1 MQGSKWKSTLI
12 NAIALGYISLNI
24 DNIDLTITIRT
35 SGNIKRGTH
44 IPLLIFA
51 FNSKINKLSDLKK
64 LIYFKLTG
72 GTPEGLCLDALN
84 NYIPSSSYYL
94 DSYLINMS
102 DGMPNFYIKEHSYKQ
117 EDALIHT
124 SRVINKIKKKN
135 IKILSYYVAN
145 LETKNIWKKDFEIMY
160 GKDAKYINVD
170 NINQITQT
178 LNRLFLNKNLIS

>member
-1 MQGSKWKSTLI
+1 V
-12 NAIALGYISLNI
+12 
-24 DNIDLTITIRT
+24 DNIDLIITIRT
-35 SGNIKRGTH
+35 SGNIKSGIH

-51 FNSKINKLSDLKK
+51 FNSKINTLNDLKK
-64 LIYFKLTG
+64 LVYFKLTG
-72 GTPEGLCLDALN
+72 GTPEGLCLDVLN

-135 IKILSYYVAN
+135 IKVLSYYITN
-145 LETKNIWKKDFEIMY
+145 PEEKNIWKEDFEIMY
-160 GKDAKYINVD
+160 GKNARYIDVN

-178 LNRLFLNKNLIS
+178 LNRLFLSKNLVS